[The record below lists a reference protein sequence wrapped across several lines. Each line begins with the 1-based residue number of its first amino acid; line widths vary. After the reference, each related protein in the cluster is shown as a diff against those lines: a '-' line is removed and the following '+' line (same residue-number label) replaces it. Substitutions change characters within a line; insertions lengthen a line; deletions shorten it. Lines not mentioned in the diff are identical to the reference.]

1 MVEVSTVD
9 SWGHLLAGLNF
20 AAYRFWCHLSWPLS
34 CRLRWTSPFSWH
46 LTVARSTKQSC
57 SCCFP
62 DMMKTVMAK
71 WRWTRDEGDGTCFTN
86 YLQQSMYSKP
96 VVFICV
102 NALAG
107 NIHVWTL
114 PTTVKRRVSGTEMP
128 NHRQIDRSGSFA
140 AWFLLW
146 MKRSRRFR
154 PWRCSKLP
162 RLILHWNGTHK
173 AGLDIVDEANKQK
186 SVYANS

>member
-1 MVEVSTVD
+1 MVQLSTEQPVD

-34 CRLRWTSPFSWH
+34 CRLRWTCPFSWH

-107 NIHVWTL
+107 NIQEGFWYWNAEP
-114 PTTVKRRVSGTEMP
+114 PTNWQVRE
-128 NHRQIDRSGSFA
+128 F
-140 AWFLLW
+140 
-146 MKRSRRFR
+146 
-154 PWRCSKLP
+154 C
-162 RLILHWNGTHK
+162 RLISS
-173 AGLDIVDEANKQK
+173 VDEAFSAISAMKMFEAAETYFALERDPQ
-186 SVYANS
+186 SRAGHCRWSE